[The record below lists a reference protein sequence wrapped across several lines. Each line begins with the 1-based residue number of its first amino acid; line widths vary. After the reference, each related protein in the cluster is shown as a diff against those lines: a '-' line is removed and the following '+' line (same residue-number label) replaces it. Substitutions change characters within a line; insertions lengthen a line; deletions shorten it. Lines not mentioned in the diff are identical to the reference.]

1 MKNKTMY
8 LTLLACAVTAFLFI
22 LARYLWNGHNPA
34 NRLGYG
40 IFISMVP
47 ALGALVVLKLA
58 KLSRSWKWTAA
69 VYGLLFM
76 LTSIIQFYGRMVPIK

>member
-8 LTLLACAVTAFLFI
+8 VTLLACAVTAFLFT
-22 LARYLWNGHNPA
+22 LVRYLLVNGNPA

-40 IFISMVP
+40 IFISIAP
-47 ALGALVVLKLA
+47 AIGALIVLKLA

-69 VYGLLFM
+69 LYGLLFM
-76 LTSIIQFYGRMVPIK
+76 ATSIVQFFGRVVPIK

>member
-1 MKNKTMY
+1 MKNKTLY
-8 LTLLACAVTAFLFI
+8 VTLLACALMAFLFT
-22 LARYLWNGHNPA
+22 LARYFWIGGNPS

-69 VYGLLFM
+69 VYGLLFI
-76 LTSIIQFYGRMVPIK
+76 LTSVIQLYGRTVSIN